1 MCGIAGILSAS
12 RVDRALLER
21 MTSAVAHR
29 GPDDAGLWVDE
40 DSRIGLGHR
49 RLAIVDLSP
58 AGHQPMLSADGR
70 FVLTFNGEIYNHAE
84 LRAELEDIGAVP
96 EGGWRGHSDH
106 EVFLQGIVTWGLRE
120 TLRRSAG
127 MFAFGLW
134 DRRERVLSLVRDRF
148 GEKPLYYG
156 WAGHDLIFGSELKAL
171 RVHPRFDAAID
182 RRALRL
188 LAARTYIPAPLSI
201 YEGVFKLPPASIL
214 TIAADAAATPL
225 REPPAQGRAG
235 GITLEPYW
243 SYRDVVRTGL
253 DQPIE
258 SEADAQEELER
269 TLAAAIAGQSMADV
283 PVGAFLSGGVDS
295 STICALY
302 QKYSSLPVRTFSIG
316 FEESG
321 FNEAEDAKRVA
332 THLGT
337 VHHERYVTV
346 REAREVIPLLPEM
359 YDEPFA
365 DSSQIP
371 THLVSR
377 FAREQVTVA
386 LTGDG
391 GDELF
396 AGYNRHFAAPRLWQ
410 QLQRV
415 PQPLRAATGAP
426 LSRLPSRLWS
436 DVARF
441 VPGRH
446 QPHIGSKIQKGLRIA
461 ASAGSFDEVYLSFLD
476 EWSHEA
482 SPVLGGEDA
491 QSGFDL
497 DADPNAPDAVR
508 MMYCDAVSYL
518 PDDILAKVD
527 RASMAVAL
535 ETRVPFL
542 DHRVAELAARIP
554 LGLKIQGGRGKHIVR
569 KLLYGLVPRELIDRP
584 KAGFGVPVGEWI
596 KGPLR
601 PWAEDLLDPG
611 LIRAQGWFDAD
622 TIRLR
627 WQQHLSGQRDSTPAL
642 WAVLM
647 FQSWLA
653 AQGQQGSAADVQPSA
668 SKRQRALSA

>member
-1 MCGIAGILSAS
+1 MCGIAGIVSTRA
-12 RVDRALLER
+12 VDQGVLER

-29 GPDDAGLWVDE
+29 GPDDAGLWIDE
-40 DSRIGLGHR
+40 GVGLGHR
-49 RLAIVDLSP
+49 RLAIVDLTP

-70 FVLTFNGEIYNHAE
+70 FVLTFNGEIYNHPKI
-84 LRAELEDIGAVP
+84 RAELEASGAKP
-96 EGGWRGHSDH
+96 ETGWRGHSDT
-106 EVFLQGIVTWGLRE
+106 ETFLQGIVTWGLTE

-127 MFAFGLW
+127 MFAFALW
-134 DRRERVLSLVRDRF
+134 DRRERTLSLVRDRF

-156 WAGHDLIFGSELKAL
+156 WAGRDLVFGSELKAL
-171 RVHPRFDAAID
+171 RAHPEFDGAID

-214 TIAADAAATPL
+214 TMTLDAAQTPL
-225 REPPAQGRAG
+225 REPPGVGRCG
-235 GITLEPYW
+235 GVSLQSYW
-243 SYRDVVRTGL
+243 SYRDVVRDGL
-253 DQPIE
+253 ERPIDD
-258 SEADAQEELER
+258 EAEALVELER
-269 TLAAAIAGQSMADV
+269 TLAKAIAGQSMADV

-295 STICALY
+295 STVCALY
-302 QKYSSLPVRTFSIG
+302 QKYSSVPIRTFSIG

-321 FNEAEDAKRVA
+321 FNEAEDAKGVA
-332 THLGT
+332 AHLGT

-377 FAREQVTVA
+377 FAREKVTVA

-415 PQPLRAATGAP
+415 PQPLRAATGSP
-426 LSRLPSRLWS
+426 LSRLPSKLWS
-436 DVARF
+436 DVARL
-441 VPGRH
+441 VPGRR
-446 QPHIGSKIQKGLRIA
+446 QPHLGMKIQKGLRVA
-461 ASAGSFDEVYLSFLD
+461 AAANSFDEVYLSFLD
-476 EWSHEA
+476 EWAHER
-482 SPVLGGEDA
+482 SPVLGGEGRGA
-491 QSGFDL
+491 EFDL
-497 DADPNAPDAVR
+497 DAGADAPDAVR

-554 LGLKIQGGRGKHIVR
+554 IHLKVRGGKGKHILR
-569 KLLYGLVPRELIDRP
+569 ELLYGMVPRALIDRP
-584 KAGFGVPVGEWI
+584 KAGFAVPVGEWI
-596 KGPLR
+596 RGPLR
-601 PWAEDLLDPG
+601 PWAEDLLDPQM
-611 LIRAQGWFDAD
+611 LRTQGWFDPDLVQA
-622 TIRLR
+622 R
-627 WQQHLSGQRDSTPAL
+627 WRQHLSAQRDSTPAL
-642 WAVLM
+642 WAILM

-653 AQGQQGSAADVQPSA
+653 AQKSGAMPGLDQPARAISA
-668 SKRQRALSA
+668 